1 MTNYVLLASLHNRGL
16 TKSLNKNLTNIN
28 MFSSNEIMST
38 TYSLSSYLKQK
49 SQDRYHK
56 YLSGNPKPFL
66 CGRKDDSED
75 ATDEAA
81 PARQAVMINPKAK

>member
-1 MTNYVLLASLHNRGL
+1 
-16 TKSLNKNLTNIN
+16 

-81 PARQAVMINPKAK
+81 AARQAVMINPKAK